1 MNGFFM
7 QCKVEILRIFRN
19 PYYVFWSLFMPIAF
33 YFVFTRVFNSGMDDQ
48 QLWKAHYLMSM
59 TTFSVMGSA
68 IMTLGIR
75 LVEERKQGWSMFMRI
90 TPLSDQAYFAA
101 KMVGQTAIHI
111 FSIIII
117 FTAGAL
123 INGVSLSAL
132 DWIMAGL
139 WILFGSLPFLAIGTL
154 VGTMKRVDTASGV
167 SNMIYMVLAISG
179 GMWMPM
185 EILPNFV
192 QSIGKW
198 LPSYHFGSGAWEI
211 VRGGHPHW
219 LNFAL
224 LIGYLLLFVLLSGYT
239 RRKQEVAVVN

>member
-1 MNGFFM
+1 
-7 QCKVEILRIFRN
+7 
-19 PYYVFWSLFMPIAF
+19 
-33 YFVFTRVFNSGMDDQ
+33 MDDQ
-48 QLWKAHYLMSM
+48 QLWQAHYLMSM
-59 TTFSVMGSA
+59 AAFSVMGSA

-101 KMVGQTAIHI
+101 KMIGQTVIHV
-111 FSIIII
+111 FSIVMI
-117 FTAGAL
+117 FTSGAL
-123 INGVSLSAL
+123 INGISLTL
-132 DWIMAGL
+132 LEWLMCGM
-139 WILFGSLPFLAIGTL
+139 WFLFGSLPFLAIGTL

-167 SNMIYMVLAISG
+167 SNMIYMVLALCG

-211 VRGGHPHW
+211 VRGGQPDW
-219 LNFAL
+219 INFTL
-224 LIGYLLLFVLLSGYT
+224 LVGYLLLFMVISGYT
-239 RRKQEVAVVN
+239 RRKQEVAV